1 MLKPTRSFAAR
12 TAAALVI
19 LSGAAAFA
27 HGGATGIVKERMEA
41 MKALGASGKA
51 LAAMARNEAPFDPDA
66 AATHAEVMAGHGG
79 DSMTALFPEGSLK
92 DPSEALPV
100 IWDEWDRFAALADS
114 LQDSA
119 AALKSA
125 AQTGD
130 IDVFRPAFA
139 RVAGTCGACHEDFR
153 QKK

>member
-1 MLKPTRSFAAR
+1 MLKPTRSVAGQ

-51 LAAMARNEAPFDPDA
+51 LAAMARNEAPFDPEA
-66 AATHAEVMAGHGG
+66 AAAHADVMAAHGG

-92 DPSEALPV
+92 DPSEALPE
-100 IWDEWDRFAALADS
+100 IWDEWERFTALADL
-114 LQDSA
+114 LQDNA
-119 AALKSA
+119 AALKA
-125 AQTGD
+125 AARTGD

-139 RVAGTCGACHEDFR
+139 KVAGTCGACHEDFR
-153 QKK
+153 EKK